1 MVEGR
6 VARALGD
13 GDFTFRE
20 RHVLE
25 SGYTY
30 LGIQTAHAHEGRF
43 LFGIYGETGNPA
55 GTLSCAADF
64 SGLTRSAE
72 NGSYGLVDSDGWFGV
87 APVGSTSDGN
97 TGKIAFRKRIVSE
110 VVERVPMNAVDT
122 RLFSDAS
129 AVAPLFRSTIAN
141 GTLLFL
147 R

>member
-6 VARALGD
+6 VARALG
-13 GDFTFRE
+13 GGAFTFRE

-30 LGIQTAHAHEGRF
+30 LGI
-43 LFGIYGETGNPA
+43 
-55 GTLSCAADF
+55 
-64 SGLTRSAE
+64 
-72 NGSYGLVDSDGWFGV
+72 LVDHDGWFGV
-87 APVGSTSDGN
+87 ASVGSTSDGN

-110 VVERVPMNAVDT
+110 IVERVPMNAVDT

-141 GTLLFL
+141 GTLIFL